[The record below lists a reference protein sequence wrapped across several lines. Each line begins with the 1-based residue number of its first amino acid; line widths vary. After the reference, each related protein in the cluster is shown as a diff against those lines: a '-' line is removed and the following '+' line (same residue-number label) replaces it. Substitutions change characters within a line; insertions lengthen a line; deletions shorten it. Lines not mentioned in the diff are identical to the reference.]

1 MAIARALALEPRL
14 VLLDEPV
21 SALDV
26 SVQAG
31 IVNLLASL
39 QRRLG
44 LSLLLVAHDLAVVR
58 QVADRVAVMHLGRIV
73 ESGTV
78 PDVFE
83 RAAHPYTQALLSA
96 IPVPDPAIERTRRRI
111 LLNGDPPSPAEARV
125 GCSVRSRCPRY
136 AALDDAAARRA
147 CEDVDPALHE
157 VEAGHEAACHHAGLA

>member
-1 MAIARALALEPRL
+1 VAIARALALEPRL

-78 PDVFE
+78 ADVFE

-96 IPVPDPAIERTRRRI
+96 IPVPDPAIERKRRRI
-111 LLNGDPPSPAEARV
+111 LLRGDPPSPAEARV
-125 GCSVRSRCPRY
+125 GCSLRSRCPRY
-136 AALDDAAARRA
+136 ASLEDAEARRA
-147 CEDVDPALHE
+147 CEDLDPALHE
-157 VEAGHEAACHHAGLA
+157 VGAGHEAACHHAGLA